1 MHKESQMMSFGYTPE
16 WSEGSVKPP
25 IFQTSTFVFKTAEEG
40 KRFFEVAYGK
50 SELNAKEEIGLIYSR
65 INNPNMQILEERLA
79 VLEGSESAAA
89 FESGMSAISTTMLS
103 YLKPG
108 DILIYGNPVYG
119 GTHHFIT
126 HFLKDIGVKILP
138 FSSETKTQ
146 EIITKLDTSE
156 YSGNVKMIY
165 FESPANPTNSLF
177 DLDELKKLKDEI
189 SLKSSNEIMLV
200 MDNTYLGP
208 LWQKPLDF
216 GVDIVCYSATK
227 FLNGHSDVIAGCAM
241 GSKQVIGPI
250 KTLRT
255 FLGSM
260 IAPYTAWLLTRS
272 LETLHLRMAKQGKN
286 AEKVVNYLMSHKSVK
301 TVSFPGIDT
310 MGEKQNEIFK
320 RQCLGSGAMISF
332 EVFGGEKEA
341 FKFLNNLKLIKL
353 AVSLGSNESLAQHPY
368 SMTHADVPDDIK
380 LKIGIN
386 QGLIRLSVGIEN
398 AEDIISDLN
407 NAFKE
412 I

>member
-1 MHKESQMMSFGYTPE
+1 MMSFGYTPE

-146 EIITKLDTSE
+146 EIITKLDKSE
-156 YSGNVKMIY
+156 YAGNVKMIY

-272 LETLHLRMAKQGKN
+272 LETLHLRMAKQGEN

-301 TVSFPGIDT
+301 TVSFPGIET

-368 SMTHADVPDDIK
+368 SMTHADVPDNIK

>member
-1 MHKESQMMSFGYTPE
+1 MMSFGYTPE

-177 DLDELKKLKDEI
+177 DLDELKKLKDKI

-368 SMTHADVPDDIK
+368 SMTHADVPDYIK

>member
-1 MHKESQMMSFGYTPE
+1 MMSFGYTPE

-79 VLEGSESAAA
+79 VLEGSESAVA

-108 DILIYGNPVYG
+108 DVLIYGNPVYG

-138 FSSETKTQ
+138 FSSKTKTE
-146 EIITKLDTSE
+146 EILTKLKTSD
-156 YSGNVKMIY
+156 YSGPVKMIY

-177 DLDELKKLKDEI
+177 DLDELNKLKNKI
-189 SLKSSNEIMLV
+189 SLKSSNKIMLV

-227 FLNGHSDVIAGCAM
+227 FLNGHSDVIAGCVM
-241 GSKQVIGPI
+241 GSESVIRPV

-272 LETLHLRMAKQGKN
+272 LETLHLRMEKQGKN
-286 AEKVVNYLMSHKSVK
+286 AEKVVKYLLDQKSIK
-301 TVSFPGIDT
+301 SVSFPGIKS
-310 MGEKQNEIFK
+310 MGIEQNKIFK
-320 RQCLGSGAMISF
+320 KQCLGSGAMISF

-341 FKFLNNLKLIKL
+341 FKVLNSLKLIKL

-368 SMTHADVPDDIK
+368 SMTHADVPDNIK
-380 LKIGIN
+380 EKIGIN
-386 QGLIRLSVGIEN
+386 KGLIRLSVGIEN
-398 AEDIISDLN
+398 VVDIINDLDR
-407 NAFKE
+407 ALKE

>member
-1 MHKESQMMSFGYTPE
+1 MMSFGYTPE

-146 EIITKLDTSE
+146 EIITKLETSE

-189 SLKSSNEIMLV
+189 SVKSSNEIMLI

-208 LWQKPLDF
+208 LWQKPLTF

-241 GSKQVIGPI
+241 GSEQVIRPI

-272 LETLHLRMAKQGKN
+272 LETLHLRMAKQGEN
-286 AEKVVNYLMSHKSVK
+286 AEKVVKYLMSHKSVK
-301 TVSFPGIDT
+301 AVSFPGIET